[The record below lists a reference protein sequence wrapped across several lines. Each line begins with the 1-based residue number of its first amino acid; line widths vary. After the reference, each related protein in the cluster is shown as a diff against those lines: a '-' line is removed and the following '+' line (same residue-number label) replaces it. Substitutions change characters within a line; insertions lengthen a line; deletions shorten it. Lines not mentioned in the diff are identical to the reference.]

1 MRPLFV
7 IPFILLLT
15 SGIARAA
22 HPPVDPA
29 LVLRGKVVDGTG
41 TPVPRARFVL
51 EAKRR
56 TNTNADEKGA
66 FALMLPLPSPERLR
80 AAPCSVR
87 VFATAKG
94 MRLVLPNG
102 DPALKVVLRIERGD
116 SSDLVV
122 ARSNDERLAAMAAM
136 AVASR
141 RPLAE
146 LDGLRMLGL
155 QGERVGDPP
164 DPLMPHVA
172 KIAVMPAP
180 VAVAPPEKEKK
191 KAAEPKKTVAKPDT
205 ASKTVAV
212 NTTQAA
218 AKPPATKTKDKP
230 KTTTSPKPPAQPA
243 KTSTSGKVTASTST
257 KTIKEPVSPIPGT
270 PVVVTE
276 IPGAPP
282 PEPPPPAGD
291 CSCRFKGTVE
301 IVSDPPPTA
310 PVGIV
315 VWVDGAP
322 GIRDSIELALGS
334 PRPFELLGIPCGAVQ
349 LRIQVS
355 SERNYVVRSPAT
367 LENLTCTKGGL
378 IQPRI
383 VLIPRRGL

>member
-1 MRPLFV
+1 MRPLPV
-7 IPFILLLT
+7 ILILLLLT
-15 SGIARAA
+15 PGFAHAA
-22 HPPVDPA
+22 SPPADPA

-41 TPVPRARFVL
+41 MPVPRARFVL
-51 EAKRR
+51 EARRR

-66 FALMLPLPSPERLR
+66 FALMLPLPAPERLR
-80 AAPCSVR
+80 SAPCSVR

-116 SSDLVV
+116 SADLVV

-146 LDGLRMLGL
+146 LEGLRMLGL

-172 KIAVMPAP
+172 KVAVSPPP
-180 VAVAPPEKEKK
+180 VATAPPEKKK
-191 KAAEPKKTVAKPDT
+191 KATESKKAATGTDA
-205 ASKTVAV
+205 ASKTVAAK
-212 NTTQAA
+212 TPAPA
-218 AKPPATKTKDKP
+218 AKPAATKSKD
-230 KTTTSPKPPAQPA
+230 QPA
-243 KTSTSGKVTASTST
+243 KTTSSPKPTTPPAKSSGSGKVTASTST
-257 KTIKEPVSPIPGT
+257 RTVKEPVSPIPGT

-276 IPGAPP
+276 LPTAPP

-301 IVSDPPPTA
+301 IVSDPPPTT

-334 PRPFELLGIPCGAVQ
+334 PRPFELLGIPCGTVQ
-349 LRIQVS
+349 LRVQVS
-355 SERNYVVRSPAT
+355 SEKNYVLRSPT
-367 LENLTCTKGGL
+367 MLENLSCTKGGL

>member
-1 MRPLFV
+1 
-7 IPFILLLT
+7 
-15 SGIARAA
+15 AA
-22 HPPVDPA
+22 HPPADPA

-66 FALMLPLPSPERLR
+66 FALMLPLPTPERLR

-155 QGERVGDPP
+155 QGE
-164 DPLMPHVA
+164 
-172 KIAVMPAP
+172 
-180 VAVAPPEKEKK
+180 
-191 KAAEPKKTVAKPDT
+191 
-205 ASKTVAV
+205 
-212 NTTQAA
+212 
-218 AKPPATKTKDKP
+218 
-230 KTTTSPKPPAQPA
+230 
-243 KTSTSGKVTASTST
+243 
-257 KTIKEPVSPIPGT
+257 
-270 PVVVTE
+270 
-276 IPGAPP
+276 
-282 PEPPPPAGD
+282 
-291 CSCRFKGTVE
+291 
-301 IVSDPPPTA
+301 
-310 PVGIV
+310 
-315 VWVDGAP
+315 
-322 GIRDSIELALGS
+322 
-334 PRPFELLGIPCGAVQ
+334 
-349 LRIQVS
+349 
-355 SERNYVVRSPAT
+355 
-367 LENLTCTKGGL
+367 
-378 IQPRI
+378 
-383 VLIPRRGL
+383 